1 MSKKKGLS
9 VDEKKVRLLDY
20 MQEHKEVYTLKEL
33 ESSASKAKGIGMDA
47 QERQRP
53 PSSRTARSPRRA
65 RTESSKRR
73 QRRTPDMRQ
82 AKAPRAQQRRSMEHE
97 RAALHPQ
104 QPHARDWSSCLTVAL
119 LSASVQP
126 VSKTIQVI
134 LGLLIADGLV
144 DSDKIGAGNFFCQ

>member
-33 ESSASKAKGIGMDA
+33 ESSASKAKGIGTDTEDSA
-47 QERQRP
+47 R
-53 PSSRTARSPRRA
+53 SAAALGRSPRRA
-65 RTESSKRR
+65 RAESSKRR

-82 AKAPRAQQRRSMEHE
+82 AKAPRAQQRRGMEHE

-104 QPHARDWSSCLTVAL
+104 QPRVGLTCRRWSACVCLL
-119 LSASVQP
+119 LFSI
-126 VSKTIQVI
+126 VSKTIQEI